1 MLYFDWHSS
10 VARGR
15 PAGSFELRLLLETG
29 VLVGEDSLSVGH
41 VLDELLDG
49 PVSARRGLELEG
61 PVLAGRR
68 FRVFL
73 CLVSVR
79 HFVHGSFSIDLVAEE
94 VSKLIEANFG
104 VPVCVDS
111 TDDSKDFPI
120 N

>member
-1 MLYFDWHSS
+1 M
-10 VARGR
+10 
-15 PAGSFELRLLLETG
+15 
-29 VLVGEDSLSVGH
+29 SVGH

-73 CLVSVR
+73 RLVSVR

-94 VSKLIEANFG
+94 VSKLFEANFG